1 MHVSFPASEIVW
13 CEPLIIPRRFVSVL
27 TNTPGK
33 ATGGVTRVGVD
44 DLGGSPDE
52 LGSSFDCAASR
63 YAARDP
69 STSVTSLPQSDSPV
83 EIITYIIGNETCGYS
98 DWRRGDMAYLSAIRL
113 ARSKQITGIV
123 DVESGGILQVANVA
137 RISTAPAWIVRDRN
151 GSLC

>member
-33 ATGGVTRVGVD
+33 ATGGETRADVD

-63 YAARDP
+63 YAAKVP
-69 STSVTSLPQSDSPV
+69 FTSVTSLPQSDSPV
-83 EIITYIIGNETCGYS
+83 EIITYVIRNETCGP
-98 DWRRGDMAYLSAIRL
+98 
-113 ARSKQITGIV
+113 SK
-123 DVESGGILQVANVA
+123 
-137 RISTAPAWIVRDRN
+137 W
-151 GSLC
+151 